1 MSAVFSLSGGGNFT
15 VGGGG
20 DNPYPRYSI
29 DVTTNEKNGLV
40 LGSIYTIS
48 VTGTFVATGDI
59 TSTGARA
66 NSIRV
71 ESIAEIKGRTGEYG
85 TLVINGP
92 GGANPLTFTDCKVVS
107 VTAPEQDDTSQGVL
121 TQDFSATFEALKFN
135 ENDPAGTYG
144 DLQDMSES
152 WDWAITETNVGDG
165 TNVARDW
172 TATLSV
178 SATGRG
184 KEAYDKAKTHVTSR
198 TSGAD
203 PFGTQSDLESGSYSL
218 DGMPTTGA
226 GYAGYNK
233 ITSRNVD
240 IAGGTYSETITW
252 VVSKFK
258 ANVAVDLSSNFNR
271 QSPENTVDV
280 SVTVT
285 GQEDDAEAS
294 TSSRYTNALEY
305 FNSKVKGSYSGWV
318 ATFYSTYKPSWV
330 PDGRA
335 IQGTEQSLS
344 ITENETDGVITL
356 SATFSDKEVLEGVFD
371 QSVTVSDNNIDGG
384 NQVVAILPVIAKAN
398 GPVIQDMATTGER
411 TRSISVDLTMDLD
424 NRTSVPYTKAE
435 TLLSPYIPVGV
446 TNLYRQ
452 NRSTSW
458 NPQSGSFNL
467 TEDYVWTDQ
476 TPTN

>member
-1 MSAVFSLSGGGNFT
+1 MSAVFTLSGGGDFT

-20 DNPYPRYSI
+20 NNPYPRYSV
-29 DVTTNEKNGLV
+29 DVSTNEQNGLV
-40 LGSIYTIS
+40 YGSTYTIS
-48 VTGTFVATGDI
+48 VTGTFFATGDI

-66 NSIRV
+66 SSIRL
-71 ESIAEIKGRTGEYG
+71 ETIAEIKGRTGEYG

-92 GGANPLTFTDCKVVS
+92 GGTNPLTFTDCKVVS
-107 VTAPEQDDTSQGVL
+107 VSAPEQDDTSQGVL
-121 TQDFSATFEALKFN
+121 TQDFTATFEALKFN
-135 ENDPAGTYG
+135 ETSAAGEYA

-152 WDWAITETNVGDG
+152 WDWAVTETNVGDG

-184 KEAYDKAKTHVTSR
+184 QDAYDKAKSHVTSR
-198 TSGAD
+198 TSGAT
-203 PFGTQSDLESGSYSL
+203 PFGSQDDLEGGSYSL
-218 DGMPTTGA
+218 DGMPTTGG
-226 GYAGYNK
+226 GYSGYNK

-271 QSPENTVDV
+271 QSPENTVDI

-285 GQEDDAEAS
+285 GQEDDAEAT
-294 TSSRYTNALEY
+294 TSSRYANALDCY
-305 FNSKVKGSYSGWV
+305 NTKVKGSYTGW
-318 ATFYSTYKPSWV
+318 ATTFYTTYKPDWV
-330 PDGRA
+330 PSGRA
-335 IQGTEQSLS
+335 IQSTEQSLS
-344 ITENETDGVITL
+344 ITENETDGVISL

-371 QSVTVSDNNIDGG
+371 QSVTVSDTNIDGG

-398 GPVIQDMATTGER
+398 GPVIQDMGTTGER
-411 TRSISVDLTMDLD
+411 SRSISVDLTMDLD
-424 NRTSVPYTKAE
+424 NRTTVPYTKAE
-435 TLLSPYIPVGV
+435 TLLSPYIPLGV

-467 TEDYVWTDQ
+467 TEDYVWTDE